1 VLGERC
7 INRRGKKI
15 VRKELQNGVVYSNAK
30 GWCTREIFEEEV
42 ARFSKYLKKKRPGQ
56 KCCLLLDNFSGHKI
70 DVAALGVDNIELV
83 FFQPNCTGSRVP
95 ISAQK
100 SARSAQGFFFD

>member
-42 ARFSKYLKKKRPGQ
+42 ARFSKYLKKNGQ
-56 KCCLLLDNFSGHKI
+56 G
-70 DVAALGVDNIELV
+70 
-83 FFQPNCTGSRVP
+83 
-95 ISAQK
+95 K
-100 SARSAQGFFFD
+100 SAASSSTISLGTRLMWPPLA